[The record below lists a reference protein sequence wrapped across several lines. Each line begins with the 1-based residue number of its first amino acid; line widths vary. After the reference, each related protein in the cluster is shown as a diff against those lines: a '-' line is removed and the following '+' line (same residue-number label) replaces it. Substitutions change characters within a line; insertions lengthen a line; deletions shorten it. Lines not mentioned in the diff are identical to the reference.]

1 MMLFIGVNLNYK
13 LMLLVCLWQHMLFLN
28 LQKIKTK
35 KLDVNKDAVFRRI
48 LGISRDIGLVEKSLN
63 DLQEE
68 FAQVQ
73 MVKY

>member
-1 MMLFIGVNLNYK
+1 MLFIGVNLNYK

>member
-1 MMLFIGVNLNYK
+1 
-13 LMLLVCLWQHMLFLN
+13 MLLVCLWQHMLFLN